1 MLNSVTIMGRLAK
14 DPELRKTTNG
24 TSVSSFRLAVSR
36 DYQKEETDWIDVIA
50 WKQTAEFVSR
60 YFSKGRIAIVQ
71 GRLQSRSWTDKNGNR
86 RDVVEVVADHVYFG
100 DSQKEDKKD
109 PGKQIKQ
116 EFEDLSGDDGDLPF

>member
-60 YFSKGRIAIVQ
+60 YFSKGRMIAIEGSIQ
-71 GRLQSRSWTDKNGNR
+71 TRKYEDKNGNKR
-86 RDVVEVVADHVYFG
+86 TAFEVVAERVSFCG
-100 DSQKEDKKD
+100 DKPAKGTTGGSINESD
-109 PGKQIKQ
+109 
-116 EFEDLSGDDGDLPF
+116 FEEVPDDDLPF

>member
-36 DYQKEETDWIDVIA
+36 DYQKVETDWIDVIA

-109 PGKQIKQ
+109 SGKQIKQ